1 MSNVYESDFILPA
14 MVFLIIQVFKT
25 MTVPTIST
33 LSLPIQSPSRE
44 GGRWETKHFIGMA
57 LWKSYK
63 DSLLLKQL
71 VRTTFLS
78 ALSKMVLVL
87 LLILL

>member
-44 GGRWETKHFIGMA
+44 GGRWETKHFIGMSG
-57 LWKSYK
+57 LMEVI
-63 DSLLLKQL
+63 Q
-71 VRTTFLS
+71 RLS
-78 ALSKMVLVL
+78 SSKAAG
-87 LLILL
+87 